1 MNKTKLLLALIGLT
15 LVCYAVVASNKV
27 PEYKVEVVN
36 TYPHDSKAFTQGL
49 IYHDG
54 FLYES
59 TGLRGESSLRK
70 IKIETGEVLKKRDLN
85 AKFFGE
91 GLAIWKE
98 KLIQLTWHAGIAF
111 ICNIDDLNAT
121 KAFAYSG
128 EGWGLTTNADGF
140 ILSDGSADLSF
151 RDPETFQEVKRIT
164 VKDGD
169 KSVKNLNE
177 LEFIKGE
184 IYANIWMKNKIARI
198 NPNSGFIIGW
208 IDLEK
213 LVPPEHKGSEDAV
226 LNGIA
231 YDHKND
237 RLFVTGKLWS
247 KLYEIK
253 IDER

>member
-1 MNKTKLLLALIGLT
+1 MNKTKLLLVLFALTIVG
-15 LVCYAVVASNKV
+15 YAVLASNRV
-27 PEYKVEVVN
+27 PEFNVEIVN
-36 TYPHDSKAFTQGL
+36 TYPHDPKAFTQGL

-70 IKIETGEVLKKRDLN
+70 VKLESGEVLNKHDLN

-91 GLAIWKE
+91 GLAIWE
-98 KLIQLTWHAGIAF
+98 DKLIQLTWHAGIAF
-111 ICNIDDLNAT
+111 ICNIDDLSAT

-151 RDPETFQEVKRIT
+151 RDPKTFQEVKRIT
-164 VKDGD
+164 VKDGE
-169 KSVKNLNE
+169 KPVTKLNE

-198 NPNSGFIIGW
+198 DPKSGQVTGW
-208 IDLEK
+208 IDLKK
-213 LVPPEHKGSEDAV
+213 LVPKEHVGSDEAV

-231 YDHKND
+231 YDHEKN
-237 RLFVTGKLWS
+237 RLFVTGKLWP
-247 KLYEIK
+247 KLFEIK
-253 IDER
+253 IND